1 MVELCTIVGYS
12 ATVLVGWRSPVPP
25 ANFKAIF
32 STATPFL
39 FLIYSLMERI
49 VSDFWAYMVKR
60 TTFSASAIV
69 MKIPALTLMIAPFA
83 KPYSLTV
90 LVSTS
95 NSVAL

>member
-1 MVELCTIVGYS
+1 
-12 ATVLVGWRSPVPP
+12 
-25 ANFKAIF
+25 
-32 STATPFL
+32 
-39 FLIYSLMERI
+39 
-49 VSDFWAYMVKR
+49 MVKR